1 MNYCACSCRDFR
13 KRDPTRKASNEVV
26 TGEVIG
32 KIRVDVRTISNIERN
47 AGNPTYENLYAL
59 IHVLGID
66 SREIFDYD
74 EMHNAP
80 TAFHLQQLL
89 YGCSEREAQILMDI
103 SKTVLNG
110 MRTDEPTK

>member
-1 MNYCACSCRDFR
+1 MKWSQE
-13 KRDPTRKASNEVV
+13 KLSEKS
-26 TGEVIG
+26 G
-32 KIRVDVRTISNIERN
+32 VDVRTISNIERN
-47 AGNPTYENLYAL
+47 AGNPTYENL
-59 IHVLGID
+59 D
-66 SREIFDYD
+66 SREIFNYD

-110 MRTDEPTK
+110 MRLDEATK